1 MQKFGVMESFLL
13 DRKQSNSLTKISTNP
28 PRKWLTLMDHMTVF
42 DLNCYTY
49 TWFCY
54 CIFVQKKEK
63 YTSKSFKENRD
74 QDEHV
79 YRPDFID
86 RDFFSNVT
94 PKIWD
99 HKNVPY
105 SSHNKHHSDY
115 YWGSQECED
124 IYNESSSSTTTTTSR
139 RRLSTCVVAWL
150 IIGFII
156 IAAGCVT
163 TYFVY
168 FRNCKCAYH
177 IANITGSVV

>member
-1 MQKFGVMESFLL
+1 MQKCGVMELFLL
-13 DRKQSNSLTKISTNP
+13 DRKHSNSLTKISTIP
-28 PRKWLTLMDHMTVF
+28 PGKWLTLMDHMTVF
-42 DLNCYTY
+42 DLNCYTH
-49 TWFCY
+49 TWFFY

-74 QDEHV
+74 QDEPV
-79 YRPDFID
+79 YRPM
-86 RDFFSNVT
+86 V
-94 PKIWD
+94 WD

-105 SSHNKHHSDY
+105 SNLNKHH
-115 YWGSQECED
+115 
-124 IYNESSSSTTTTTSR
+124 ESSSSTTTTTSR

-156 IAAGCVT
+156 IVAGCVA

-177 IANITGSVV
+177 IANITASVV

>member
-1 MQKFGVMESFLL
+1 MKG
-13 DRKQSNSLTKISTNP
+13 
-28 PRKWLTLMDHMTVF
+28 
-42 DLNCYTY
+42 
-49 TWFCY
+49 
-54 CIFVQKKEK
+54 K
-63 YTSKSFKENRD
+63 YTSKSFKENGD

-86 RDFFSNVT
+86 RDFSSNVT
-94 PKIWD
+94 PKEWD

-105 SSHNKHHSDY
+105 SSHNKHHRDY

-124 IYNESSSSTTTTTSR
+124 SYNKSPSSITFTTSR

-168 FRNCKCAYH
+168 FRNCKCAYF
-177 IANITGSVV
+177 IANITASVV